1 MRVDK
6 FVNDVRWAAERVRQQ
21 TADAEPLVVVGRCAD
36 GEDGEDVAVRSVT
49 YVGNVVRIVV
59 DR

>member
-1 MRVDK
+1 VKADK
-6 FVNDVRWAAERVRQQ
+6 FVDEVRWAAERVRQQ
-21 TADAEPLVVVGRCAD
+21 SADEEPFVVVGRCANGD
-36 GEDGEDVAVRSVT
+36 DVPVRSVT